1 MQTIA
6 TACVYFRRFYA
17 RRSFKDIDPF
27 LLAPTCL
34 TLASK
39 VEESGLVPCNKLII
53 TTTSACKKGFFLK
66 KKKYFIKLFLVKK
79 WPYLNQ
85 ELTIRSQVLQEA
97 EFYVLEIM
105 DCCLIVYHPYRPLN
119 HMIQVKKK

>member
-17 RRSFKDIDPF
+17 RRSFKDVDPF

-53 TTTSACKKGFFLK
+53 TTTSACKFFLI
-66 KKKYFIKLFLVKK
+66 YIFIFFIVKK

-97 EFYVLEIM
+97 EFYVLEVM

-119 HMIQVKKK
+119 HMVQVFKNFLN